1 MYCYGYSLLVS
12 VAQTRLLT
20 LSLPEWMMEFVRW
33 FKLLCLWT
41 KSYGATIQLKSLW
54 KYFHVELFAL
64 KIFYNWKWIWG
75 FCQICLWSH
84 LAVKGLMTNKAYMHK
99 QVTYWNLFTVFVKT
113 PFPCFLGFYCIWW
126 KLVQCSCKKNLQG
139 TVQYSYRSLQ

>member
-1 MYCYGYSLLVS
+1 MCCYGYSLIVS

-64 KIFYNWKWIWG
+64 KIFYNIENEFG
-75 FCQICLWSH
+75 
-84 LAVKGLMTNKAYMHK
+84 
-99 QVTYWNLFTVFVKT
+99 VFVK
-113 PFPCFLGFYCIWW
+113 FAFGHIW
-126 KLVQCSCKKNLQG
+126 Q
-139 TVQYSYRSLQ
+139 